1 MNPMNPRLHHSLY
14 ISALASMI
22 ALIVLC
28 IAWETVVAPLR
39 PGGSWLVIKVIPL
52 LIPLRGIW
60 KRDVYTLQW
69 SSMLILLFLAE
80 GSVRATTE
88 QGWSQVMAIGEVLLV
103 CMFFVS
109 TLLYLRP
116 YKKAAK
122 KLAREAISKASESVH
137 D

>member
-1 MNPMNPRLHHSLY
+1 MNKPAHQSLY

-22 ALIVLC
+22 ALILLC

-80 GSVRATTE
+80 GAVRATTE
-88 QGWSQVMAIGEVLLV
+88 TGWSQAMAIGEVILV
-103 CMFFVS
+103 VVFFVS

-116 YKKAAK
+116 YKQTAK
-122 KLAREAISKASESVH
+122 RLAKEAIRKASESVNE
-137 D
+137 

>member
-1 MNPMNPRLHHSLY
+1 MNPRLHHGLY
-14 ISALASMI
+14 ITALGSMI
-22 ALIVLC
+22 ALIILC

-39 PGGSWLVIKVIPL
+39 PGGSWLVVKVIPL

-88 QGWSQVMAIGEVLLV
+88 QGWSQIMAIGELILV
-103 CMFFVS
+103 CTFFVS

-137 D
+137 E

>member
-1 MNPMNPRLHHSLY
+1 MNKPAHQSLY

-22 ALIVLC
+22 ALILLC

-80 GSVRATTE
+80 GAVRAATE
-88 QGWSQVMAIGEVLLV
+88 TGWSQAMAIGEVILV
-103 CMFFVS
+103 CVFFVS

-116 YKKAAK
+116 YKQTAK
-122 KLAREAISKASESVH
+122 RLAKEAIRKASESVNE
-137 D
+137 